1 MSPETQDRE
10 APGLPALRTWRAVYG
25 FVLAS
30 FVIWVG
36 LLVALDRLF
45 P

>member
-1 MSPETQDRE
+1 MKPDAE
-10 APGLPALRTWRAVYG
+10 APGLPALRTWRGVYG
-25 FVLAS
+25 FVVAS
-30 FVIWVG
+30 FLAWVG